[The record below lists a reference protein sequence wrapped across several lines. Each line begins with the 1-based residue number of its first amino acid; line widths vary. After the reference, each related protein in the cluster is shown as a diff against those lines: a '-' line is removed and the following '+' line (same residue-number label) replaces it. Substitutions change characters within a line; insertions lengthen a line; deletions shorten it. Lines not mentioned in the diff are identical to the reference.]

1 MTTRKN
7 IVKKLISEGFNRN
20 TLIMMSDNE
29 LKTLCKTLF
38 NEGVGAV
45 VVDTNTSP
53 DIIKKVTDKGMN
65 VKLSKPGQKNEKLEG
80 KEDGGMKNV
89 QYINEDN
96 LEVKRAAKKL
106 YTFLEKSGVSTSMGS
121 NMGFG
126 KKIGMKTPG
135 QAEASIFYGET
146 GNSEGQTVINISLRG
161 MEDKV
166 KEVESRFLTAF
177 PNIEI
182 VTKKSYP
189 IMSGT
194 MTNPGPPIPGAINQ
208 NFTVKEKTTTKG
220 GLTGNTKQNAKHKTK
235 HVKRKKENTEIK
247 EWVLSLAES
256 KFTKFTSKKDI
267 MGIINEKVMET
278 SKPMPR
284 KAKIG
289 HNGVPEFMTYDS
301 IVGNN
306 PSTAPSPSQPEVV
319 PDASP
324 EEKPNKPKTPY
335 QPGPGK
341 DSKPKGLAEKKKIK

>member
-38 NEGVGAV
+38 NESVMVKANAPTAAADIANAKKQGKTIETYESKEGVC
-45 VVDTNTSP
+45 P
-53 DIIKKVTDKGMN
+53 IC
-65 VKLSKPGQKNEKLEG
+65 
-80 KEDGGMKNV
+80 GMK
-89 QYINEDN
+89 ECTCKD
-96 LEVKRAAKKL
+96 KKH
-106 YTFLEKSGVSTSMGS
+106 
-121 NMGFG
+121 G
-126 KKIGMKTPG
+126 K
-135 QAEASIFYGET
+135 
-146 GNSEGQTVINISLRG
+146 
-161 MEDKV
+161 
-166 KEVESRFLTAF
+166 
-177 PNIEI
+177 
-182 VTKKSYP
+182 
-189 IMSGT
+189 
-194 MTNPGPPIPGAINQ
+194 
-208 NFTVKEKTTTKG
+208 
-220 GLTGNTKQNAKHKTK
+220 KTK

-306 PSTAPSPSQPEVV
+306 PSTEPAPSIPEVV

-324 EEKPNKPKTPY
+324 GEKPNKPKTPY

>member
-38 NEGVGAV
+38 NESVMVKANAP
-45 VVDTNTSP
+45 TAAA
-53 DIIKKVTDKGMN
+53 DIANAKKQGKTIETYESKEDVCPICGMKECTCKDKKHGKKTKN
-65 VKLSKPGQKNEKLEG
+65 VKG
-80 KEDGGMKNV
+80 
-89 QYINEDN
+89 
-96 LEVKRAAKKL
+96 
-106 YTFLEKSGVSTSMGS
+106 
-121 NMGFG
+121 
-126 KKIGMKTPG
+126 
-135 QAEASIFYGET
+135 
-146 GNSEGQTVINISLRG
+146 
-161 MEDKV
+161 
-166 KEVESRFLTAF
+166 
-177 PNIEI
+177 
-182 VTKKSYP
+182 
-189 IMSGT
+189 
-194 MTNPGPPIPGAINQ
+194 
-208 NFTVKEKTTTKG
+208 
-220 GLTGNTKQNAKHKTK
+220 
-235 HVKRKKENTEIK
+235 KKENTEIK

-319 PDASP
+319 PDAP
-324 EEKPNKPKTPY
+324 PREKPNKPKTPY
-335 QPGPGK
+335 QPGPGTNP
-341 DSKPKGLAEKKKIK
+341 KPKALAEKKKIK

>member
-38 NEGVGAV
+38 NESVMVKANAPTAAADIANAKKQGKTIETYESKEGVC
-45 VVDTNTSP
+45 P
-53 DIIKKVTDKGMN
+53 IC
-65 VKLSKPGQKNEKLEG
+65 
-80 KEDGGMKNV
+80 GMK
-89 QYINEDN
+89 ECTCKD
-96 LEVKRAAKKL
+96 KKH
-106 YTFLEKSGVSTSMGS
+106 
-121 NMGFG
+121 G
-126 KKIGMKTPG
+126 K
-135 QAEASIFYGET
+135 
-146 GNSEGQTVINISLRG
+146 
-161 MEDKV
+161 
-166 KEVESRFLTAF
+166 
-177 PNIEI
+177 
-182 VTKKSYP
+182 
-189 IMSGT
+189 
-194 MTNPGPPIPGAINQ
+194 
-208 NFTVKEKTTTKG
+208 
-220 GLTGNTKQNAKHKTK
+220 KTK

-306 PSTAPSPSQPEVV
+306 PSTEPAPSIPEVV
-319 PDASP
+319 PDAP
-324 EEKPNKPKTPY
+324 PNPNKPKTPY
-335 QPGPGK
+335 EPGPGTNPV
-341 DSKPKGLAEKKKIK
+341 PKGLAEKKKIK

>member
-1 MTTRKN
+1 MTTRKD

-38 NEGVGAV
+38 NESVMVKANAP
-45 VVDTNTSP
+45 TAAA
-53 DIIKKVTDKGMN
+53 DIANAKKQGKTI
-65 VKLSKPGQKNEKLEG
+65 ETYEG
-80 KEDGGMKNV
+80 KKDVYGMKNA

-96 LEVKRAAKKL
+96 LEVKKAAKEL
-106 YTFLEKSGVSTSMGS
+106 YTFLKNNGVTTTLGS

-126 KKIGMKTPG
+126 KKVGMKTPG

-166 KEVESRFLTAF
+166 KEVESEFLKAF
-177 PNIEI
+177 PNLKI
-182 VTKKSYP
+182 VSGTKKSYP

-194 MTNPGPPIPGAINQ
+194 MTNPGPPIPGAVNK
-208 NFTVKEKTTTKG
+208 NFTVKEKTTAKG
-220 GLTGNTKQNAKHKTK
+220 GLVSNTHQNAKHKTK
-235 HVKRKKENTEIK
+235 NVKGKKENTEIT

-306 PSTAPSPSQPEVV
+306 PSTAPSPSQPEVS
-319 PDASP
+319 PDAP
-324 EEKPNKPKTPY
+324 PREKPNKPKTPY
-335 QPGPGK
+335 QPGPGTNP
-341 DSKPKGLAEKKKIK
+341 KPKALAEKKKIK